1 MPMAWCMCGDQK
13 ATLGVL
19 LLLCGFQG
27 SNSACQVCVPAGEGG
42 VSRSRKRDGRRKR
55 EEGRK
60 EGWDEKGKARLLLK
74 FPQYWKSHKI

>member
-1 MPMAWCMCGDQK
+1 MPMTWCMCGDQK

-42 VSRSRKRDGRRKR
+42 CQGAGREKEGGNGMKEERRDGMR
-55 EEGRK
+55 
-60 EGWDEKGKARLLLK
+60 KARLGS
-74 FPQYWKSHKI
+74 Y